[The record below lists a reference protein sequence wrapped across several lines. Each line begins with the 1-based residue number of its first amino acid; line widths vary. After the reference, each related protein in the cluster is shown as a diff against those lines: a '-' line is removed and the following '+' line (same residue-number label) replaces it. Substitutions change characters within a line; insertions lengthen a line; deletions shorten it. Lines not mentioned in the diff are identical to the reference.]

1 MLTSSLQKNVN
12 QAEVAQLQ
20 TEDKKWMKTV
30 SENKSNRNTM
40 AIHSK
45 LSQLEKLIM
54 TQVDMMA
61 RLEDQVKQLSTRL
74 EKVESKL
81 ATTGK

>member
-1 MLTSSLQKNVN
+1 MN